1 MGYMPGKQNGA
12 KSERGQFNRIAV
24 ILARHRSGLGTE
36 TPAAVSKASTDSQY
50 EEFWSSMTQQD
61 NAISLVQIDSEMAPP
76 RLKDLAN
83 SLASQ
88 KRQILFVTSTSTN
101 AMTAYV
107 LGAIPSAE
115 IRDTLLNKIRD
126 EAFAIAEMTRLVKAY
141 GNDVS
146 SGFALSVSSNLLS
159 LAKEFDKEVNKCAVI
174 ILPEAAKNAQNA
186 LANFANGKF
195 ATEACHTYRM

>member
-146 SGFALSVSSNLLS
+146 SGFALSVS
-159 LAKEFDKEVNKCAVI
+159 FDKEVNKCAVI